1 MFNPISKKESQQ
13 NYRMNTLISICIIFM
28 GGAVEISKGWETAN
42 LLVGKTGNIL
52 AKNDLNIGQ
61 YGISAERKHKGHYF
75 IKFAQDIGVIPV
87 VQVTVHGTH
96 GKGMLTNIIKNGF
109 INTSRCYD
117 FQLFSLPF

>member
-1 MFNPISKKESQQ
+1 
-13 NYRMNTLISICIIFM
+13 M

-52 AKNDLNIGQ
+52 AKNDLNNGQ

-87 VQVTVHGTH
+87 VQVTVHCTH

-109 INTSRCYD
+109 IDTSRCYD
-117 FQLFSLPF
+117 LQLFSLLF